1 MKNLFV
7 GFKGQYNAL
16 SILVKALSENNY
28 LLTNSFI
35 GVKRNIEAIDAH
47 FDMIYMFGIDKK
59 LKDRVRIDQ
68 VAERDGVRVSTNI
81 DIEYLNH
88 RMYSNGLE
96 SYISDNPTHYLCNEA
111 YWYAL
116 KKSGGK
122 AVFIHIPP
130 MKYMNE
136 EFIERFKKAL
146 K

>member
-7 GFKGQYNAL
+7 GFKGQYNAS

-59 LKDRVRIDQ
+59 LKVRVRIDQ
-68 VAERDGVRVSTNI
+68 VAVRDGVRASTNI

-88 RMYSNGLE
+88 RINSNGLE

-116 KKSGGK
+116 KKFGGK
-122 AVFIHIPP
+122 AVYIHIPP